1 MIESK
6 SSDFY
11 NSIAHQKTSLFIHDR
26 ASPIIKLHNIIKVA
40 FRIKCMETE
49 I

>member
-1 MIESK
+1 MIEPK

-11 NSIAHQKTSLFIHDR
+11 NLIAHQKTLLFIHDR
-26 ASPIIKLHNIIKVA
+26 SSLIIKLHNIIKVA
-40 FRIKCMETE
+40 FRIKRMETE